1 LGVGIGVGVGVGVGI
16 GVCMGIVV
24 VGDAVVIVELLAV
37 TGMSAPAK
45 ISAEPRAIKIKANLF
60 TKPSFL

>member
-1 LGVGIGVGVGVGVGI
+1 MGVGVGVGVSV
-16 GVCMGIVV
+16 GVGVGVSMGIVV
-24 VGDAVVIVELLAV
+24 GGDAVVIVELLAV

-45 ISAEPRAIKIKANLF
+45 TSAEPKAIKTKANLF